1 VYKVQATLSLGD
13 KFSTEV
19 EKVGERALSFG
30 NTRCK
35 SIKTIL
41 EQGISDAYGEPHS
54 SLPLSELGQRF
65 FCNPSYFA
73 SGVACLKKNPM

>member
-1 VYKVQATLSLGD
+1 VKKYVYKVQATLSLGD

-35 SIKTIL
+35 SIKTIP
-41 EQGISDAYGEPHS
+41 EQGISDAYDEPYS
-54 SLPLSELGQRF
+54 PTITFIRSL
-65 FCNPSYFA
+65 ND
-73 SGVACLKKNPM
+73 KKKKKR